1 MPPLYIHASEV
12 GAAIGAAHFKSAEDV
27 FQAIH
32 DRLHRRPGAEVRR
45 MADLP
50 VARIVEA
57 AAPDV
62 RDRLAASVERV
73 ESIAAALAADRIA
86 AAKAATRDMRAA
98 PTPVARAVVAATV
111 ARTAVEHRARED
123 MVTAK
128 RADIVRVALSSAACA
143 ATDPAMTVAAVDL
156 AEARVISSVAATVAA
171 GLTPGISAPERRP
184 AEAVRQ
190 VAKAVK
196 HAVQH
201 TVSVDR
207 GIRAEPMIIDAVE
220 SRIGAP
226 ITQRNEEIRYMVVGG
241 AVRIGGRADGVDES
255 TGTIVEAKNRRRG
268 WLGVAP
274 YELVQADV
282 YMRLYGLRRCTLV
295 EQLGDETREH
305 HIAACD
311 DRWAD
316 IEQRL
321 VAFAAAYRAWSPD
334 VWATSDDLRRAGF

>member
-12 GAAIGAAHFKSAEDV
+12 GAAIGAAHFKSPEDV

-32 DRLHRRPGAEVRR
+32 DRMHRRPGAEVRR

-62 RDRLAASVERV
+62 RDRLTASVERV
-73 ESIAAALAADRIA
+73 ESIAAALAGDRLA
-86 AAKAATRDMRAA
+86 AAEAATRDMRAA
-98 PTPVARAVVAATV
+98 PTSVARAVVAATV

-123 MVTAK
+123 LVTTE

-143 ATDPAMTVAAVDL
+143 ATDPAMTVAAVDS

-171 GLTPGISAPERRP
+171 GLTTGISAPERRP
-184 AEAVRQ
+184 AEAV
-190 VAKAVK
+190 AKAVQ

-268 WLGVAP
+268 WLGVAL

-282 YMRLYGLRRCTLV
+282 YMRLYGLGRCTLV

-316 IEQRL
+316 IERRL
-321 VAFAAAYRAWSPD
+321 VAFAAAYRAWSPE